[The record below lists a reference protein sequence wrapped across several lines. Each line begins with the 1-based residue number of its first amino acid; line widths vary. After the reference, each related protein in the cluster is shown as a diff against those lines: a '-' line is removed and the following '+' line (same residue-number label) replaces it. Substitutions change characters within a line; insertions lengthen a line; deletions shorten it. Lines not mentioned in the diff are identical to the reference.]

1 MSQAPASPIRT
12 LRLNIM
18 MPKLIYLPAL
28 CPTSVISARLRRP
41 GNQNWSRTTRRDD
54 GVRLHNLVG
63 LGILK
68 KQIGWALERS
78 ERVPC
83 VRGHGWASGHF
94 VQLMFPSHFRL
105 EPFSPLISRFVTFE
119 HDFICGDIYSHFYK
133 TWTFSWWASSVCF
146 SSPVICSTCFF
157 CSFSPPSCFHPLT
170 SYILFEHE
178 SIWGWYM

>member
-12 LRLNIM
+12 QRLNIM
-18 MPKLIYLPAL
+18 MPKLIYLRAL
-28 CPTSVISARLRRP
+28 CPTSAISARLRRP

-78 ERVPC
+78 EWVPC

-94 VQLMFPSHFRL
+94 VQLMFPGHFRL

-119 HDFICGDIYSHFYK
+119 HDFICRWWTDGYNCFYK
-133 TWTFSWWASSVCF
+133 IWPFSWWAL
-146 SSPVICSTCFF
+146 
-157 CSFSPPSCFHPLT
+157 FSPFLGSREL
-170 SYILFEHE
+170 
-178 SIWGWYM
+178 